1 MSATVP
7 ETAPPSEKRL
17 ADVLEHKFFLRLHM
31 TAILTATILVG
42 LGTTRGLYM
51 LHVNVFWIRYGLAVI
66 TAYIAFIGFVK
77 LWLLYIGM
85 RSESNWLDSIGFNSS
100 GSTSWSSSSSSS
112 GSSSSSF
119 SSSGGKFGGGGSS
132 GSWAEGG
139 SGTSSRAAAVAVPV
153 ATQRGVTPTPKSSSS
168 SSVGSKSSSK
178 SGGGGGG
185 GDDLG
190 ELILIVLI
198 IALVV
203 AIVASF
209 IWLVWAAP
217 GILSETAFNA
227 ALAGA
232 LTGHAHKASHGNWM
246 GSVMKKTMLPF
257 SLILVL
263 SIAVGAWAQHYCPN
277 AIRLHDALPCVK

>member
-17 ADVLEHKFFLRLHM
+17 AAVLEHKFFLRLHM

-42 LGTTRGLYM
+42 LGTTRGLFL
-51 LHVNVFWIRYGLAVI
+51 LHVNIFWIRYGLAVI
-66 TAYIAFIGFVK
+66 TSYIAFIGFVK
-77 LWLLYIGM
+77 LWLMYIGM

-100 GSTSWSSSSSSS
+100 GSTSWSSWSSSSSS
-112 GSSSSSF
+112 GSSSSSSF
-119 SSSGGKFGGGGSS
+119 SSSGGKFGGGGAS
-132 GSWAEGG
+132 GDWSEGG
-139 SGTSSRAAAVAVPV
+139 SGTGTRAAAVAV
-153 ATQRGVTPTPKSSSS
+153 ATQRGVTAVPKSSSS
-168 SSVGSKSSSK
+168 SHSSSSSSK
-178 SGGGGGG
+178 GGGGGG
-185 GDDLG
+185 SDDFG

-203 AIVASF
+203 AVIASF
-209 IWLVWAAP
+209 LWLVWAAP
-217 GILSETAFNA
+217 GILAETAFNA

-232 LTGHAHKASHGNWM
+232 LTGHAHKATHGNWI

-263 SIAVGAWAQHYCPN
+263 SIAMGAWAQHICPT
-277 AIRLHDALPCVK
+277 AIRLHDAFACTR